1 MNTYLTCLSAIY
13 PLHFNLFYQ
22 KCKTRETI
30 LNIQEF
36 QDDEFQ
42 YYCKRKN
49 LLYLTL
55 SYNFTFNHKIDITR
69 IQNLI

>member
-30 LNIQEF
+30 LNIQVSRRRISALYKEEF
-36 QDDEFQ
+36 VVFDTFLQ
-42 YYCKRKN
+42 
-49 LLYLTL
+49 LY
-55 SYNFTFNHKIDITR
+55 F
-69 IQNLI
+69 

>member
-1 MNTYLTCLSAIY
+1 MNIYLTCLSAIY

-36 QDDEFQ
+36 KNDCFQHCKEEFVV
-42 YYCKRKN
+42 
-49 LLYLTL
+49 YLTL
-55 SYNFTFNHKIDITR
+55 SYFDKFLNHIR
-69 IQNLI
+69 IE